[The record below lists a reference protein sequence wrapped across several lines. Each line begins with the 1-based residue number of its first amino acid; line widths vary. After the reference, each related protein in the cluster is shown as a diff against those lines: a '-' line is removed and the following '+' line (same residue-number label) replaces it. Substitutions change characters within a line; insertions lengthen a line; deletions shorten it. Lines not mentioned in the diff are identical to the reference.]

1 MEGRLLAFPTAPAG
15 PCPRGRPSTSV
26 YGGSSVSHEKT
37 AYASPRPQRPPALR
51 HGRSRRRASFC
62 PNPDPQAVTFQHAL
76 GLVSSLSTAPPPG
89 PLSPASHAL
98 AHPYPRLSRC
108 SLSFSLCRGGFDAVW
123 TGSPAGPGGPASRRW
138 ECGWPAGRR
147 RAVLLVLF
155 PPDLGTQVQG
165 ARAGRGPLGTVW
177 PGEQPWRSGGLWSA
191 GSSGGG
197 PPCQAVGRGS
207 GAAHVGPVVLQCD
220 PHADREAPDAE
231 ALAGD
236 GEARAG
242 RTWAVGASSAGTT
255 PRPSAPSPRART
267 HVPSLRT
274 SSRPSSPTPVPQDGL
289 TREQWEGSWRLSRG
303 NRKAPRPVAGR
314 PPCCRRAVSSAGLGG
329 SGVGLCRGSCQPR
342 SVLHPPPPSA
352 CGPPRA
358 APRSALSPCPLL
370 ASHTLAPPGRSV
382 PACHHVGSSLL
393 VRPHLRDTSRPR
405 QAPGAVAP
413 CPLRG
418 PLGWLWAPRAL
429 PGSPRLLTR
438 DPGFQLPP
446 RCPGVRG
453 AWGLRL
459 GPGRGRGPRA
469 PGRTRRV
476 AGGRRLAAAGR
487 QRRRLAVLPCSRH
500 GHRRRSSRSPH
511 ARTRANVRASGASWK
526 QGTSAGDSASPSAC
540 RLCVRPVL
548 GRL

>member
-37 AYASPRPQRPPALR
+37 ACASPRPQRPPALR

-98 AHPYPRLSRC
+98 AHPHPRLSRC

-138 ECGWPAGRR
+138 ECGRPAGRR
-147 RAVLLVLF
+147 RAVLLILF

-165 ARAGRGPLGTVW
+165 ARAGRGPPGTVW
-177 PGEQPWRSGGLWSA
+177 PGCS
-191 GSSGGG
+191 
-197 PPCQAVGRGS
+197 GRGEVADS
-207 GAAHVGPVVLQCD
+207 GPRAAVGAAHVGPVVLQCD

-274 SSRPSSPTPVPQDGL
+274 SSRPSSPTPVPQDDL
-289 TREQWEGSWRLSRG
+289 TREPREGSQRLSRG

-329 SGVGLCRGSCQPR
+329 SGVGLCRGSRQPR
-342 SVLHPPPPSA
+342 SVPHPL
-352 CGPPRA
+352 PRVPA
-358 APRSALSPCPLL
+358 APRVLPCAQPCPL
-370 ASHTLAPPGRSV
+370 V
-382 PACHHVGSSLL
+382 PCWPRTHWPRPEGACQPV
-393 VRPHLRDTSRPR
+393 TT
-405 QAPGAVAP
+405 
-413 CPLRG
+413 
-418 PLGWLWAPRAL
+418 WAPHC
-429 PGSPRLLTR
+429 SS
-438 DPGFQLPP
+438 
-446 RCPGVRG
+446 
-453 AWGLRL
+453 GLISVTL
-459 GPGRGRGPRA
+459 PGRGRRRGLWPPTPYVAPWGGSGHHERFLGP
-469 PGRTRRV
+469 
-476 AGGRRLAAAGR
+476 
-487 QRRRLAVLPCSRH
+487 
-500 GHRRRSSRSPH
+500 
-511 ARTRANVRASGASWK
+511 
-526 QGTSAGDSASPSAC
+526 
-540 RLCVRPVL
+540 L
-548 GRL
+548 GF